1 MLRRISLLKV
11 GLVIIAA
18 FLFILALQVLKEGAG
33 GLRPLLQRF
42 DVAGGINSLGF
53 GWLGACLIL
62 SGSPVAA
69 MALTLFSARVTSDV
83 ETFAM
88 IAGSRMGAS
97 FVVLLVGFIYYLR
110 GRGSV
115 TSVFVGVL
123 DFLVTATVYLPAL
136 VVGYL
141 VLVNGWLDGFHLNL
155 PSQAS
160 DLMALTYDPLVES
173 MTGYLPQWG
182 CFLLGVGLLLVSFN
196 IFDRAL
202 PELDAEHSRFRE
214 IAHII
219 YRPAVMFLF
228 GSAVTMIVPSV
239 SVSLGLLVP
248 FSARGYVRREN
259 IIPYIMGANVATFS
273 DTLVASLLVNAPRA
287 FSIVFLQAVSVG
299 AISLIVIFF
308 LYGPYQH
315 VMERALEWFT
325 NDQRRLGFLVAVILI
340 TPLVLMLM

>member
-1 MLRRISLLKV
+1 MLRRINLLKV
-11 GLVIIAA
+11 GLVVIAI
-18 FLFILALQVLKEGAG
+18 FLFILALQVLKEGAD
-33 GLRPLLQRF
+33 GLAPLLQRF
-42 DVAGGINSLGF
+42 DLAGVINSLGF
-53 GWLGACLIL
+53 GWLGAHLVL

-69 MALTLFSARVTSDV
+69 TALTLFAARVTTDV

-88 IAGSRMGAS
+88 ITGSRLGAA

-110 GRGSV
+110 GRGGV

-123 DFLVTATVYLPAL
+123 CFLVTATVYLPAL
-136 VVGYL
+136 VMGYL
-141 VLVNGWLDGFHLNL
+141 VLVNGWLEGFHLNL
-155 PSQAS
+155 PSQVEG
-160 DLMALTYDPLVES
+160 LMALTYDPLVES
-173 MTGYLPQWG
+173 VTGYLPNWG
-182 CFLLGVGLLLVSFN
+182 SFLLGVGLLLVSFN

-202 PELDAEHSRFRE
+202 PELDVEHSRFRE

-273 DTLVASLLVNAPRA
+273 DTLLASLLVNAPRA
-287 FSIVFLQAVSVG
+287 FAIVFLQAASVG
-299 AISLIVIFF
+299 VVSLVVIFF
-308 LYGPYQH
+308 YGPYQH
-315 VMERALEWFT
+315 VMEHALAWFT
-325 NDQRRLGFLVAVILI
+325 NDQRRLGFFVAVIMI
-340 TPLVLMLM
+340 APLVLMLM

>member
-1 MLRRISLLKV
+1 MRRRINLLKV
-11 GLVIIAA
+11 GLVIIAI

-42 DVAGGINSLGF
+42 DVAGVLNSLGF
-53 GWLGACLIL
+53 GWLGACLVL

-69 MALTLFSARVTSDV
+69 TALTLLAAGVTTDI

-88 IAGSRMGAS
+88 IAGSRMGAA

-110 GRGSV
+110 GRGGV

-123 DFLVTATVYLPAL
+123 GFLVTATVYLPAL

-141 VLVNGWLDGFHLNL
+141 MLVSGWLEGFHLNL
-155 PSQAS
+155 PSQAR
-160 DLMALTYDPLVES
+160 DLMALTYDPLVER
-173 MTGYLPQWG
+173 MTGYLPDWG
-182 CFLLGVGLLLVSFN
+182 SFLLGVGLLLVSFN

-202 PELDAEHSRFRE
+202 PELDTEHSRFRE

-228 GSAVTMIVPSV
+228 GSAMTMIVPSV

-287 FSIVFLQAVSVG
+287 FSIVFLQAASVG
-299 AISLIVIFF
+299 VMSLVVIFF
-308 LYGPYQH
+308 YGPYQR
-315 VMERALEWFT
+315 VMERALGWLT
-325 NDQRRLGFLVAVILI
+325 NDRRRLGLFVAVILI
-340 TPLVLMLM
+340 VPLVLMLM

>member
-1 MLRRISLLKV
+1 MLGKSNLLKV
-11 GLVIIAA
+11 GLAVMAI

-42 DVAGGINSLGF
+42 NVAGGINSLGF

-69 MALTLFSARVTSDV
+69 TALTLFAAGVTTDI

-88 IAGSRMGAS
+88 IAGSRMGAA
-97 FVVLLVGFIYYLR
+97 FVILLVGFIYYLR
-110 GRGSV
+110 GRGGVS
-115 TSVFVGVL
+115 SVFVGVL

-141 VLVNGWLDGFHLNL
+141 MLVKGWLDGFHLNL
-155 PSQAS
+155 PSQAR
-160 DLMALTYDPLVES
+160 DLMALTYDPLVER
-173 MTGYLPQWG
+173 MTGYLPEWG
-182 CFLLGVGLLLVSFN
+182 CFLLGLGLLLVSFN

-219 YRPAVMFLF
+219 YRPVVMFLF
-228 GSAVTMIVPSV
+228 GLAVTMIVPSV
-239 SVSLGLLVP
+239 AVSLGILVP

-273 DTLVASLLVNAPRA
+273 DTLVVSLLVNAPRA
-287 FSIVFLQAVSVG
+287 FAIVFLQMVSVG
-299 AISLIVIFF
+299 AMSLIVILF
-308 LYGPYQH
+308 YGPYQH
-315 VMERALEWFT
+315 LMERALGWLT
-325 NDQRRLGFLVAVILI
+325 NDQRRLWFFVAVVLI
-340 TPLVLMLM
+340 VPLFLTLM

>member
-1 MLRRISLLKV
+1 MLRKINLLKV
-11 GLVIIAA
+11 GLVVIAI

-33 GLRPLLQRF
+33 GLRPLLERF

-53 GWLGACLIL
+53 GWLGAHLVL

-69 MALTLFSARVTSDV
+69 TALTLFAARVTTDV

-88 IAGSRMGAS
+88 IAGSRMEAA
-97 FVVLLVGFIYYLR
+97 FVVLLVGFTYYLR
-110 GRGSV
+110 GRGGV

-136 VVGYL
+136 VMGYL
-141 VLVNGWLDGFHLNL
+141 MLVSGWLDGFHLSL
-155 PSQAS
+155 PGQAS
-160 DLMALTYDPLVES
+160 DLMALTYDPLVER
-173 MTGYLPQWG
+173 MTSYLPDWG
-182 CFLLGVGLLLVSFN
+182 SFLLGLGLLLVSFN

-202 PELDAEHSRFRE
+202 PELDPEHSRFRE
-214 IAHII
+214 IPRII

-273 DTLVASLLVNAPRA
+273 DTLLASLLVNAPQA
-287 FSIVFLQAVSVG
+287 FAIVFLQAASVG
-299 AISLIVIFF
+299 VMSLIVILLF
-308 LYGPYQH
+308 YGPYQH
-315 VMERALEWFT
+315 LMERALAWLT
-325 NDQRRLGFLVAVILI
+325 NDQRRLGLFVAVILI
-340 TPLVLMLM
+340 APLVLMLL

>member
-1 MLRRISLLKV
+1 MLRRINLLKI
-11 GLVIIAA
+11 GLVVIAI

-33 GLRPLLQRF
+33 GLRPLLERF

-53 GWLGACLIL
+53 GWLGACLVL

-69 MALTLFSARVTSDV
+69 TALTLFAGGVSSEV

-88 IAGSRMGAS
+88 IAGSRMGAA

-110 GRGSV
+110 GRGGV

-141 VLVNGWLDGFHLNL
+141 MLVSGWLEGFQLNL
-155 PSQAS
+155 PSQAR
-160 DLMALTYDPLVES
+160 DLMALTYDPLVERVIS
-173 MTGYLPQWG
+173 YLPDWRS
-182 CFLLGVGLLLVSFN
+182 FLLGVGLLLVSFN

-202 PELDAEHSRFRE
+202 PELDAEHSRFGE

-228 GSAVTMIVPSV
+228 GTVVTMIVPSV

-287 FSIVFLQAVSVG
+287 FGIVFAQAASVG
-299 AISLIVIFF
+299 AMSLVIIFF

-315 VMERALEWFT
+315 VMERALEWLT

-340 TPLVLMLM
+340 APLVLMLM

>member
-1 MLRRISLLKV
+1 MLRKINPLKV
-11 GLVIIAA
+11 SLVIIAI
-18 FLFILALQVLKEGAG
+18 FLFILALQVLMEGAG
-33 GLRPLLQRF
+33 GLSPLLQGF

-53 GWLGACLIL
+53 GWLGACLVL

-69 MALTLFSARVTSDV
+69 TALTLFAAGVMTDV

-88 IAGSRMGAS
+88 IAGSRVGAA

-110 GRGSV
+110 GRGGV

-141 VLVNGWLDGFHLNL
+141 VLVGGWLEGFHLHL
-155 PSQAS
+155 PSQVKS
-160 DLMALTYDPLVES
+160 LMALAYDPLVARVAS
-173 MTGYLPQWG
+173 YLPDWG
-182 CFLLGVGLLLVSFN
+182 SFLMGVGLLLVSFN

-202 PELDAEHSRFRE
+202 PELDVEHSRFGE

-219 YRPAVMFLF
+219 YRPSVMFLF
-228 GSAVTMIVPSV
+228 GLAVTMLVPSV

-287 FSIVFLQAVSVG
+287 FAIVFLQAASVG
-299 AISLIVIFF
+299 VMSLIAVLF
-308 LYGPYQH
+308 LYGPYQRA
-315 VMERALEWFT
+315 MEHALEWFT
-325 NDQRRLGFLVAVILI
+325 NDQRRLGFLVALILI
-340 TPLVLMLM
+340 TPLVLMLV

>member
-1 MLRRISLLKV
+1 MLRRVNPLKV
-11 GLVIIAA
+11 GLVVIAIL
-18 FLFILALQVLKEGAG
+18 LFILALQVLKEGAG

-53 GWLGACLIL
+53 GWLGACLVL

-69 MALTLFSARVTSDV
+69 TALTLFAAQVTTDV

-88 IAGSRMGAS
+88 IAGSRMGAA
-97 FVVLLVGFIYYLR
+97 FVVFLVGFIYYLR
-110 GRGSV
+110 GRGGV
-115 TSVFVGVL
+115 TSVSVGVL
-123 DFLVTATVYLPAL
+123 GFLVTATVYLPAL

-141 VLVNGWLDGFHLNL
+141 VLVKGWLNGFHLNL
-155 PSQAS
+155 PSQVQG
-160 DLMALTYDPLVES
+160 LMALTYGPLVET
-173 MTGYLPQWG
+173 MTSYLPDWG
-182 CFLLGVGLLLVSFN
+182 SFLLGVGLLLVSFN
-196 IFDRAL
+196 VFDRAL
-202 PELDAEHSRFRE
+202 PELDVEHSRFRE

-259 IIPYIMGANVATFS
+259 LIPYIMGANVATFS
-273 DTLVASLLVNAPRA
+273 DTLLASLLVTAPRA
-287 FSIVFLQAVSVG
+287 FAIVFLQAASAGV
-299 AISLIVIFF
+299 ISLIVILF
-308 LYGPYQH
+308 YGPYQH
-315 VMERALEWFT
+315 LMERALTWFT

-340 TPLVLMLM
+340 APLALMLV

>member
-1 MLRRISLLKV
+1 MKV
-11 GLVIIAA
+11 GLVVVAVL
-18 FLFILALQVLKEGAG
+18 LFILALQVLREGAG
-33 GLRPLLQRF
+33 SLEPLLERF
-42 DVAGGINSLGF
+42 DVGGVINSLGF

-69 MALTLFSARVTSDV
+69 MALTLFAAQVTTDV

-88 IAGSRMGAS
+88 IAGSRMGAA
-97 FVVLLVGFIYYLR
+97 FVVLLVGSIYYLR

-123 DFLVTATVYLPAL
+123 DFWVTATVYLPAL
-136 VVGYL
+136 ALGYWM
-141 VLVNGWLDGFHLNL
+141 LVNGWLDGFNL
-155 PSQAS
+155 TLPHQVNG
-160 DLMALTYDPLVES
+160 LMALTYDPLVKM
-173 MTGYLPQWG
+173 MTAYLPNWG
-182 CFLLGVGLLLVSFN
+182 CFLLGVVLLLVSFN

-202 PELDAEHSRFRE
+202 PELDVEHSRFRE

-228 GSAVTMIVPSV
+228 GAAVTMVVPSV

-287 FSIVFLQAVSVG
+287 FAIVFIQAASVG
-299 AISLIVIFF
+299 VISLLIIFLF
-308 LYGPYQH
+308 YSPYQAI
-315 VMERALEWFT
+315 MDRGLAWFT
-325 NDQRRLGFLVAVILI
+325 DDERRVGFLVALILVV
-340 TPLVLMLM
+340 PLLLMFM